1 MKLDSVK
8 AKAKSI
14 RNRFMCAAG
23 GAMCAIV
30 SCPAFAMAAGG
41 ADGLAQLK
49 GTLSNIASAGG
60 FLCIFAALV
69 LFAMGKL
76 GDGNGARGE
85 GMMVG
90 LALAAVAF
98 FAAAL
103 FIGNVD
109 FKIATS

>member
-1 MKLDSVK
+1 MKLDSLKTK
-8 AKAKSI
+8 AKRIGAGAFVATNGVMFSL
-14 RNRFMCAAG
+14 AASPL
-23 GAMCAIV
+23 M
-30 SCPAFAMAAGG
+30 AFAAD
-41 ADGLAQLK
+41 DGLDKLK
-49 GTLSNIASAGG
+49 TTLGNIASAGG

-90 LALAAVAF
+90 LALAAIAF

-103 FIGNVD
+103 FIGGVD
-109 FKIATS
+109 FTITV